1 MLLHADR
8 SGLFMVRTAVQ
19 TVDAADTDQLTR
31 ARPLLMLML
40 LKWCSQ
46 RLLIEL
52 LISITTNAKLIL
64 PLLLLLLH
72 ENYDESIVDAAD

>member
-40 LKWCSQ
+40 LKCSQ

>member
-31 ARPLLMLML
+31 AHPSLMLTL
-40 LKWCSQ
+40 LQCSQ
-46 RLLIEL
+46 CLLIEL
-52 LISITTNAKLIL
+52 LISIATNAKLIL

-72 ENYDESIVDAAD
+72 ENYDESIINAAD